1 MSPPSQS
8 APRMPGE
15 TWKLNARDRSVIIQD
30 KGEKPGEMG
39 GGGGGQSPA
48 IGLGF
53 AKKAPSRLSNDDV
66 AGELTIDRDQSRI
79 QILSVCVWLL
89 L

>member
-1 MSPPSQS
+1 M
-8 APRMPGE
+8 
-15 TWKLNARDRSVIIQD
+15 LVIVPLLSRI
-30 KGEKPGEMG
+30 KERNRGRWEV
-39 GGGGGQSPA
+39 GGGGQSPA